1 MQEGT
6 RSDSGHLAEFG
17 YRQELHRTLGSFSS
31 FAAGYSYISIL
42 TGMFQTAFLGFLF
55 AGPAFAWAW
64 LVVMFG
70 QFMVALQFA
79 ELSAHYPLAGSVYQW
94 SKQLASKAWSWNT
107 GWMYLCAQ
115 VVTVPAV
122 ALAWQIILPQI
133 STHFQ
138 IIGSAANSGNAY
150 SKDFAENAIV
160 LAMVMVVMTT
170 IINATGVKLLA
181 RINNIGVIA
190 ELVGASGLIILF
202 LINTT
207 RSPATVLTNTANT
220 ANVPVHHSLGY
231 LGALLV
237 GAIMPLYVMYGFDS
251 AGSLAEETDDP

>member
-6 RSDSGHLAEFG
+6 NSDSQQLAQFG

-42 TGMFQTAFLGFLF
+42 TGMFQTAALGFFF

-94 SKQLASKAWSWNT
+94 SKQLASKAWAWNT

-115 VVTVPAV
+115 IITVPAV
-122 ALAWQIILPQI
+122 ALAWQVILPQI

-138 IIGSAANSGNAY
+138 IVGSAANSGNLY
-150 SKDFAENAIV
+150 SKDFAENAII
-160 LAMVMVVMTT
+160 LAMVMVVFTT
-170 IINATGVKLLA
+170 IINVTGVQRA
-181 RINNIGVIA
+181 RPDQQHRRDRRAGRRLRPDHPVPDPHHPRPGD
-190 ELVGASGLIILF
+190 GADDDRQHGRTSPS
-202 LINTT
+202 TT
-207 RSPATVLTNTANT
+207 PGATWARCSSARSCRST
-220 ANVPVHHSLGY
+220 
-231 LGALLV
+231 
-237 GAIMPLYVMYGFDS
+237 
-251 AGSLAEETDDP
+251 